1 MKEYLQ
7 SKHIVI
13 LLSLT
18 TGWGRKRA
26 LRGKEKEILLHSQ
39 TVWLQQD
46 PQHSASHD
54 SRGQRLSQLM
64 NIRLRPVA
72 LTKEKELFSLP
83 EPGKFISG
91 IYSASM
97 RL

>member
-1 MKEYLQ
+1 MLP
-7 SKHIVI
+7 
-13 LLSLT
+13 
-18 TGWGRKRA
+18 
-26 LRGKEKEILLHSQ
+26 HSQ

-54 SRGQRLSQLM
+54 SRGQRLSPLM